1 MPVPAWAG
9 RAVPWQKTLDR
20 PTTGGRG
27 RSGGVG
33 GGGCKEGGQAWTNVL
48 RGVLLQITVQGL
60 RAAIEQA
67 SVVCCVK
74 WLDFETLA
82 AHSGA
87 RSLLRRAKARFN
99 AGAGLGGASSALA
112 KDS

>member
-1 MPVPAWAG
+1 MVLRPPG
-9 RAVPWQKTLDR
+9 LTLPDQLF
-20 PTTGGRG
+20 PNTSLF
-27 RSGGVG
+27 RSG
-33 GGGCKEGGQAWTNVL
+33 QAATNVL
-48 RGVLLQITVQGL
+48 RGLLFQITVQWL
-60 RAAIEQA
+60 RVAIEQA

-99 AGAGLGGASSALA
+99 AGAGLGGARSALV